1 MLMKALYVLLAL
13 SLAAIVGAVAAML
26 WRLRWHL
33 QRPHLPPPDPAL
45 NSMVDA
51 PQEQEP
57 VEKA

>member
-13 SLAAIVGAVAAML
+13 CIVAIVAAVGAMF

-33 QRPHLPPPDPAL
+33 QRPHITPQSPV
-45 NSMVDA
+45 MEVA
-51 PQEQEP
+51 PEQEP